1 MNIRFLSLA
10 QRELDDAYA
19 WYERQAFGLGFELL
33 DEIDRTV
40 HRIKAYPYSCE
51 EFTVGLRRALV
62 NRFPYGLIYGL
73 EDDTIVVVAVA
84 HLHREPY
91 HWIDRIR

>member
-10 QRELDDAYA
+10 QQELDDAYA
-19 WYERQAFGLGFELL
+19 WYEKQAFGLGFELL
-33 DEIDRTV
+33 DEIDRAL
-40 HRIKAYPYSCE
+40 HRVKAYPHSCE
-51 EFTVGLRRALV
+51 EFTADLHRALV

-73 EDDTIVVVAVA
+73 ESNTIVIVAVA

-91 HWIDRIR
+91 YWMDRIH

>member
-10 QRELDDAYA
+10 RQELDDAYA
-19 WYERQAFGLGFELL
+19 WYEREAFGLGFELL
-33 DEIDRTV
+33 DEIDRTI

-51 EFTVGLRRALV
+51 EFTTGLRRALV

-73 EDDTIVVVAVA
+73 EGNTIVVVAIA

-91 HWIDRIR
+91 YWIDRVR

>member
-1 MNIRFLSLA
+1 MSIRFLSPA
-10 QRELDDAYA
+10 QRELDDAYS
-19 WYERQAFGLGFELL
+19 WYERQALGLGLELL

-40 HRIKAYPYSCE
+40 HRIKAYPFSCE
-51 EFTVGLRRALV
+51 KFADGLRRALV

-73 EDDTIVVVAVA
+73 EGDSLVIVAVA

-91 HWIDRIR
+91 YWIDRI

>member
-1 MNIRFLSLA
+1 MNIRFLSPA

-19 WYERQAFGLGFELL
+19 WYERQSPGLGLELL
-33 DEIDRTV
+33 DEIDRAV

-51 EFTVGLRRALV
+51 EFTDGLRRALV

-73 EDDTIVVVAVA
+73 EGDSLVVLAVA

-91 HWIDRIR
+91 YWIDRI